1 MPPAKVR
8 PTADQYTCNLEY
20 DPNRCVPMRSAS
32 PNGIECCPS
41 YSGGCYVVPSFGEGF
56 GIFTRRSKK
65 KFPKP
70 NCVSFD
76 EVVTVKS
83 IPSYTDYSEEV
94 RNKIWHQPDDLHT
107 IKQRNR
113 LEYQAENLNWREAV
127 EEDQMNSCCC
137 MGEKIHPVSL

>member
-1 MPPAKVR
+1 MPPAKVK
-8 PTADQYTCNLEY
+8 PTADQYTYNLEY
-20 DPNRCVPMRSAS
+20 DNNRCVPMHSAS
-32 PNGIECCPS
+32 PSGIECCAS

-56 GIFTRRSKK
+56 GIFTRSKK
-65 KFPKP
+65 KYPKP
-70 NCVSFD
+70 NFVSFD

-83 IPSYTDYSEEV
+83 IPSLTDYSEEV
-94 RNKIWHQPDDLHT
+94 RNNIWHQPDDLHN

-113 LEYQAENLNWREAV
+113 MEYQAENWNWREAV